1 MELVGELVAAAV
13 VDARVWEAYGNKA
26 NDGVYLVGQPGPA
39 LPFVIF
45 RAWKV
50 PVGFVTEEV
59 RLIGPS
65 GRTIHRWG
73 PEVRRMRGA
82 MDLTV
87 ELDHVEDAVFDE
99 SGTYV
104 ASFILD
110 DQIVGE
116 IDFPVFVQTS
126 ADEAVEGDRGRAEE
140 VRRDLGRRR
149 AGRES
154 GARRR
159 CGSRTR
165 TARSTWCRS
174 GRRGRRSRPCP
185 GVPDAQE
192 MVVITR
198 RKGRDTSL
206 EEFTAAQRVL
216 EGAEWEEAAKVLVD
230 KRKSRGGARRRSRSS
245 AGAGALD
252 IVELT
257 PNLPLLVR
265 VALVRGAQVAPDR
278 STMTPSRPAGCHA
291 ANDSVTAINIVAPM
305 TIRWS
310 RTTES
315 SSPATPVSPWR
326 TV

>member
-39 LPFVIF
+39 MPFVIF

-82 MDLTV
+82 MELTV
-87 ELDHVEDAVFDE
+87 ELDHVEDGVFDE

-116 IDFPVFVQTS
+116 IEFPVFVQTS
-126 ADEAVEGDRGRAEE
+126 AEKLSKETEEGLKKSDVIWVGYERGGQR
-140 VRRDLGRRR
+140 
-149 AGRES
+149 
-154 GARRR
+154 
-159 CGSRTR
+159 R
-165 TARSTWCRS
+165 TAPVWFAYKNGKIYVVSQREVGPEEQTV
-174 GRRGRRSRPCP
+174 P

-192 MVVITR
+192 MLVITR

-216 EGAEWEEAAKVLVD
+216 EGAEWEEAAKWLVD
-230 KRKSRGGARRRSRSS
+230 KRKSR
-245 AGAGALD
+245 AGAPAESIQRWRGSAD
-252 IVELT
+252 IIELT
-257 PNLPLLVR
+257 PNLP
-265 VALVRGAQVAPDR
+265 
-278 STMTPSRPAGCHA
+278 
-291 ANDSVTAINIVAPM
+291 N
-305 TIRWS
+305 
-310 RTTES
+310 
-315 SSPATPVSPWR
+315 
-326 TV
+326 

>member
-73 PEVRRMRGA
+73 PQVRRMRGA

-87 ELDHVEDAVFDE
+87 ELDHVEDGVFDE

-110 DQIVGE
+110 DQIVGR
-116 IDFPVFVQTS
+116 DRLPGVRADVG
-126 ADEAVEGDRGRAEE
+126 DEAVEGDRRRIEE
-140 VRRDLGRRR
+140 VRRDLGGRR
-149 AGRES
+149 AGGPTAH
-154 GARRR
+154 GARVVRLQGRQDLRGVATGGWARGADRAGRAR
-159 CGSRTR
+159 CAGAGRDH
-165 TARSTWCRS
+165 STE
-174 GRRGRRSRPCP
+174 RSRHVAR
-185 GVPDAQE
+185 GVL
-192 MVVITR
+192 
-198 RKGRDTSL
+198 GG
-206 EEFTAAQRVL
+206 AAHAG
-216 EGAEWEEAAKVLVD
+216 GAEWEEAAKLLVD
-230 KRKSRGGARRRSRSS
+230 KRKSRGGPPADSIQRWRGSV
-245 AGAGALD
+245 D

-257 PNLPLLVR
+257 PEPVELARAVVRAHKLP
-265 VALVRGAQVAPDR
+265 G
-278 STMTPSRPAGCHA
+278 
-291 ANDSVTAINIVAPM
+291 
-305 TIRWS
+305 
-310 RTTES
+310 
-315 SSPATPVSPWR
+315 
-326 TV
+326 